1 VEHPATA
8 GFPGIGIKKI
18 TGNTMEK
25 IQFVDLQA
33 QYKAIKPDVDQ
44 AVARILQ
51 RGDFVLGDDVRQ
63 FETEF
68 AAYCKAPYCWGV
80 ANGTDA
86 LHLAMLACGL
96 GAGDEVITCTHT
108 FIATVHGI
116 AQTGAKPVLVDC
128 EPDFFNIDVA
138 KIERA
143 ITPRTKA
150 IVPVHLYGQ
159 PADMDPILE
168 IARKH
173 KLLVVEDACQAHG
186 AEYKGRRCG
195 SMGDIAAFSFYPG
208 KNLGAYGDGG
218 AIVTTRKDLAEKV
231 ALLRNH
237 GQKVKY
243 EHVIRGFNS
252 RLDTVQAAILRVKLG
267 HLEAWNDARRAAAK
281 AYDKSLAGAPV
292 KTPKVASYAKPIY
305 HLYVVRTPQRAK
317 LQSAMDAQ
325 QISWGIH
332 YPIPVHLQK
341 AYADLG
347 YKNGS
352 FPVSE
357 AITAEIL
364 SLPMFPELTPEQ
376 VQRVAK
382 VCHETI

>member
-1 VEHPATA
+1 
-8 GFPGIGIKKI
+8 
-18 TGNTMEK
+18 MEK

-33 QYKAIKPDVDQ
+33 QYKTIKPEVD
-44 AVARILQ
+44 AAMARIVQ
-51 RGDFVLGDDVRQ
+51 RCDFVLGDDVRQ

-68 AAYCKAPYCWGV
+68 AAFCKVPYCCGL

-96 GAGDEVITCTHT
+96 GPGDEVITCTHT

-116 AQTGAKPVLVDC
+116 TQTGAKPVLVDC
-128 EPDFFNIDVA
+128 EPNYYNIDVA
-138 KIERA
+138 QIERA

-150 IVPVHLYGQ
+150 ILPVHLYGH

-173 KLLVVEDACQAHG
+173 KLLVIEDACQAHG

-218 AIVTTRKDLAEKV
+218 AVVTTRKDLADKV
-231 ALLRNH
+231 MLLRNH

-243 EHVIRGFNS
+243 EHICKGFNS
-252 RLDTVQAAILRVKLG
+252 RLDTIQAAILRAKLP
-267 HLEAWNDARRAAAK
+267 HLDSWNDARRAAAK
-281 AYDKSLAGAPV
+281 AYDKALAGAPV
-292 KTPKVASYAKPIY
+292 VVPKVASFAKPVF

-317 LQSAMDAQ
+317 LQAALDVQ
-325 QISWGIH
+325 QVSWGIH
-332 YPIPVHLQK
+332 YPIPVHLQG

-347 YKNGS
+347 YKKGS
-352 FPVSE
+352 FPVAE

-364 SLPMFPELTPEQ
+364 SLPMFAELTGEQ
-376 VQRVAK
+376 IQRVAK
-382 VCHETI
+382 VCHETT